1 MSRSLRIVSLA
12 LTLLATLG
20 VALPARAALDTYEI
34 DPGHSDVG
42 FKVRHLVAKV
52 AGGFKVF
59 SGEVQ
64 LDQADLSKGSVK
76 FEIDAASIDTD
87 VDDRDT
93 HLKGPDFFDVEKFPK
108 ITFQSTKV
116 VAKSP
121 TELIVTGN
129 LTMHGVTKPV
139 DLNVMVGGFMTDP
152 WGNDKAGFE
161 VTTKI
166 DRKAFGVIWNKTLDQ
181 GGTVLGD
188 DVQVAINLEA
198 TKTKPEA
205 EKK

>member
-1 MSRSLRIVSLA
+1 MSRSLCIA
-12 LTLLATLG
+12 LSAFGLIASLG
-20 VALPARAALDTYEI
+20 VALPARAALDTYEV
-34 DPGHSDVG
+34 DAGHSDVG

-59 SGEVQ
+59 SGEIK
-64 LDQADLSKGSVK
+64 LDPADLSKGSVK
-76 FEIDAASIDTD
+76 FDIDAASIDTD
-87 VDDRDT
+87 VADRDA

-108 ITFQSTKV
+108 ITFQSTKI

-121 TELIVTGN
+121 TDLVVTGN

-139 DLNVMVGGFMTDP
+139 DLNVAFGGLMADP

-161 VTTKI
+161 VTGKI
-166 DRKAFGVIWNKTLDQ
+166 DRKEFGVVWNKTLDQ

-188 DVQVAINLEA
+188 DVHLAINIEA
-198 TKTKPEA
+198 TKVKAPA